1 MVAALRRAGFLSL
14 LTIASLARAAQ
25 PVAPV
30 PTAISPLRA
39 LGIAPEAASALE
51 ATLRNEVSAMPEV
64 RLISPQVIAASLAQE
79 HDADCLARL
88 ACAAS
93 VASRAGARQ
102 LVSGT
107 VSGLGDAT
115 LVDLKLV
122 DARSGEELRRITHPI
137 TGREELLIETL
148 HAAAVE
154 LLAPARFTGRLDVS
168 LVHDVVPVPANEAKG
183 ALLYVDGKLAGS
195 LPLST
200 PIEGLLPGRR
210 AVRVSL
216 EGFRDAS
223 LFVEIRFERTTHAYV
238 DLPRGEVTSVAF
250 LRANEPSAGSPGPA
264 LKLNVPAA
272 AVVAAAPP
280 PAQPRGP
287 WMKIAG
293 WSALGLGVV
302 SGVVGGA
309 LHFKAYQTASA
320 LNSRE
325 ATNTLKDSDAPLY
338 AEVDTEVSA
347 ARGLYVLAGV
357 LGAGG
362 GALLLYDH
370 HLDAQRMTIGATPIV
385 GPNTGGVGVTGQF

>member
-30 PTAISPLRA
+30 PTALSPLRA

-223 LFVEIRFERTTHAYV
+223 LFVEIRFERTTHAYI

-250 LRANEPSAGSPGPA
+250 LRANEPAPGSAGPA
-264 LKLNVPAA
+264 LKLNVPPA
-272 AVVAAAPP
+272 AVVAAPP
-280 PAQPRGP
+280 ESAPRGP

-293 WSALGLGVV
+293 WSALGLSVV

-309 LHFKAYQTASA
+309 LHFKAYQTAST

-325 ATNTLKDSDAPLY
+325 ASNTLKDSDAPLY
-338 AEVDTEVSA
+338 TEVDTEVSA
-347 ARGLYVLAGV
+347 ARGLYALAGV

-370 HLDAQRMTIGATPIV
+370 HLDAQRMTISAMPIV

>member
-1 MVAALRRAGFLSL
+1 MRAALRRAGFLSL
-14 LTIASLARAAQ
+14 LTIASLAHAAQ

-30 PTAISPLRA
+30 PTALSPLRA

-51 ATLRNEVSAMPEV
+51 AMLRNEVSAMPEV
-64 RLISPQVIAASLAQE
+64 RLLSPRVIAASLAQE

-122 DARSGEELRRITHPI
+122 DAHSGEELRRITHPI

-168 LVHDVVPVPANEAKG
+168 LVREAVPVPANEAKS
-183 ALLYVDGKLAGS
+183 ALLYVDGKLEGS
-195 LPLST
+195 LPLAT
-200 PIEGLLPGRR
+200 PIEGLAPGRR

-223 LFVEIRFERTTHAYV
+223 LFVEIRFERTTRANI
-238 DLPRGEVTSVAF
+238 DLPRGAVTSVAF
-250 LRANEPSAGSPGPA
+250 LRANEPPPGNAVAA
-264 LKLNVPAA
+264 LRLNVPAP
-272 AVVAAAPP
+272 AVVAAP
-280 PAQPRGP
+280 PAPQPRGP

-293 WSALGLGVV
+293 WSGLGLGVV

-309 LHFKAYQTASA
+309 LHFKAYQTAST
-320 LNSRE
+320 LNSLE
-325 ATNTLKDSDAPLY
+325 ATNSLQKTDAQLYSD
-338 AEVDTEVSA
+338 VDTEVSA
-347 ARGLYVLAGV
+347 ARGLYVLAGM

-370 HLDAQRMTIGATPIV
+370 HLDAQPMTLSATPIV
-385 GPNTGGVGVTGQF
+385 GPNTGGVGVSGQF